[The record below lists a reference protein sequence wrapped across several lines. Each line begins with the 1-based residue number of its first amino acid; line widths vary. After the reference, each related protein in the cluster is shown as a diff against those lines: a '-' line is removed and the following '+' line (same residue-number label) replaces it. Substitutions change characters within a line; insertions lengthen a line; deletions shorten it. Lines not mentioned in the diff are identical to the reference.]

1 MKKIGAKLVLDGVTH
16 AFKDG
21 EKDRTILDG
30 LSLEVGEGELVAVTG
45 PSGSGKST
53 FLSIAGALLSPDGG
67 EVRVDGQ
74 PLSGMD
80 AARLAELRLVKLG
93 FIFQSAN
100 LIPYLKVEEQLLLVA
115 KLAGMPRTEAA
126 ARSRELLE
134 RLGLGGRRR
143 AYPERL
149 SGGEKQRAAI
159 ARAWMNRPEVVL
171 ADEPTASLDAPRGAD
186 IMEMLQA
193 EVKAQRKAGVVVTH
207 DERVLPYCDRVL
219 VLEAGRLRPA

>member
-1 MKKIGAKLVLDGVTH
+1 MNRTKAKLVLDGITH
-16 AFKDG
+16 AFTDG
-21 EKDRTILDG
+21 EKERTILDG

-67 EVRVDGQ
+67 EVRIDGQ

-80 AARLAELRLVKLG
+80 AMRLAQLRLGKLG

-115 KLAGMPRTEAA
+115 RLAGMPRAEAA

-134 RLGLGGRRR
+134 RLGLGGWRK

-159 ARAWMNRPEVVL
+159 ARAWMNGPEVIL

-186 IMEMLQA
+186 VMEMLRA
-193 EVKAQRKAGVVVTH
+193 EVKARSKAGVVVTH
-207 DERVLPYCDRVL
+207 DERVLSFCDRVL
-219 VLEAGRLRPA
+219 VLDAGRLKPA